1 MPSFDIVSR
10 LNFAELD
17 NAINNTHKAV
27 AARFDFRGT
36 TTEITLDKKE
46 KTLKLVADDDG
57 KMKGLREM
65 LQSAVNKRGIDLRS
79 LEWGEVEP
87 TVAGKAKCEAKIKDG
102 IEQEAAKG
110 IVKAIKA
117 TGLKVQ
123 ASIQEDEVRVTGKK
137 IDDLQAVMKLAR
149 EGGLGTSL
157 PLQFVNLK
165 S

>member
-36 TTEITLDKKE
+36 ITEITLDKKE
-46 KTLKLVADDDG
+46 KTLKLVAEDDG

-65 LQSAVNKRGIDLRS
+65 LNSAVNKRGIDIRS
-79 LEWGEVEP
+79 FEWSEMEP
-87 TVAGKAKCEAKIKDG
+87 TLAGKTKCQAKIKDG
-102 IEQEAAKG
+102 IEQETAKT

-117 TGLKVQ
+117 SGLKVQ
-123 ASIQEDEVRVTGKK
+123 ASIQEDELRVTGKK
-137 IDDLQAVMKLAR
+137 IDDLQAVMKLVR
-149 EGGLGTSL
+149 EGDYGL

-165 S
+165 